1 MGLGPLSSPT
11 VTSYVAPTNHR
22 PSVGIDLKGLGGG
35 VSCRN
40 VCNFARGSKFTA
52 DFHSK
57 MGVCRHELGE
67 GSTPTPPLL
76 PTIPA
81 LHRPV
86 FHRFRSAP
94 DLSRTDGRNWSIAKG
109 DTMQCTKVHRKTKVS
124 EYRTDDLANW
134 NITKTS
140 RAGLQCELQ

>member
-1 MGLGPLSSPT
+1 MGLGPLSSPM

-22 PSVGIDLKGLGGG
+22 PSVGIDLKGLG
-35 VSCRN
+35 
-40 VCNFARGSKFTA
+40 
-52 DFHSK
+52 
-57 MGVCRHELGE
+57 E
-67 GSTPTPPLL
+67 GSAAEMFAILPGDRNLQPIFTRKWVSVDMNWGGFYPPLL

-109 DTMQCTKVHRKTKVS
+109 DTMQCTKVHRKTKVIK
-124 EYRTDDLANW
+124 YRTDDLANW